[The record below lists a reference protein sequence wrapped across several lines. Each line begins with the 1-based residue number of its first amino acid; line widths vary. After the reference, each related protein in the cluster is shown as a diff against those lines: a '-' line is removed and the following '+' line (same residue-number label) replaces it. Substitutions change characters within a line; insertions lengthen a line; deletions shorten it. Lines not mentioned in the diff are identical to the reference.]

1 MADSVR
7 LDKWLWA
14 ARFFKTRGLARAAID
29 GGHVHING
37 HRAKPSKAVE
47 VGMTL
52 SVSKGQSVFDL
63 VVNAVSAQ
71 RRGAPEAQLLYTET
85 EDSQAKRK
93 EQALRRAAQSA
104 GIMAP
109 SSRPSKKDRR
119 EIHRFQRQE
128 EP

>member
-1 MADSVR
+1 MAEGVR

-14 ARFFKTRGLARAAID
+14 ARFFKTRALARAAID

-47 VGMTL
+47 AGMSL
-52 SVSKGQSVFDL
+52 SISKGQSVFEIL
-63 VVNAVSAQ
+63 VDGTSAQ

-85 EDSQAKRK
+85 EASQAKRK
-93 EQALRRAAQSA
+93 EQALRRAAMSA

-109 SSRPSKKDRR
+109 SSRPNKKDRR

-128 EP
+128 ES